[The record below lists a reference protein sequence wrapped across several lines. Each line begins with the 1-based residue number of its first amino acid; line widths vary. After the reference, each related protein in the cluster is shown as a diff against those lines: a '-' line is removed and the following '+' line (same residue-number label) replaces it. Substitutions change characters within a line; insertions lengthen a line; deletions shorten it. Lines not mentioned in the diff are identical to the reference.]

1 MVVNQLVIMQMVQAL
16 SLEYSLDLIKAG
28 YQDIASVKLG
38 DGPITWLVI
47 PSERHPIFTAPSS
60 DIKCSLQ
67 PC

>member
-47 PSERHPIFTAPSS
+47 PSERHPICTF
-60 DIKCSLQ
+60 Q
-67 PC
+67 